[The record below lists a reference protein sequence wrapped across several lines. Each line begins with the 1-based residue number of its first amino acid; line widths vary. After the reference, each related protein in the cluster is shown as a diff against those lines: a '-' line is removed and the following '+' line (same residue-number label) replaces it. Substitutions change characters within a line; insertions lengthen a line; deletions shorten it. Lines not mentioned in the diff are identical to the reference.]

1 MRRIFM
7 LVMAVPLVLV
17 GYAAPAS
24 ATVVPQHVSVTLD
37 ANGTGPA
44 VSTGAIND
52 TGTFTTLSIRQ
63 AGKSHTSHGTF
74 RVDFTAGSYSG
85 KFTAIDKSESFDA
98 ATCTDTITGKGV
110 DVINKKAG
118 TGDYAGLK
126 GHGHFT
132 YIVTVTGV
140 ATTDGCDMSA
150 PTVSNQIE
158 VDGVVK
164 LL

>member
-37 ANGTGPA
+37 ATGTGPV

-52 TGTFTTLSIRQ
+52 TGTFTTLSLRQ
-63 AGKSHTSHGTF
+63 SGRSHTSHGTF
-74 RVDFTAGSYSG
+74 RIDFTAGSYSG
-85 KFTAIDKSESFDA
+85 KFTAIDTSQTFDA
-98 ATCTDTITGKGV
+98 ATCTATITGKGI
-110 DVINKKAG
+110 DVINKKLG

-132 YIVTVTGV
+132 YVQTITGV
-140 ATTDGCDMSA
+140 ATVDGCDMAA

-158 VDGVVK
+158 GDGVVK
-164 LL
+164 LP